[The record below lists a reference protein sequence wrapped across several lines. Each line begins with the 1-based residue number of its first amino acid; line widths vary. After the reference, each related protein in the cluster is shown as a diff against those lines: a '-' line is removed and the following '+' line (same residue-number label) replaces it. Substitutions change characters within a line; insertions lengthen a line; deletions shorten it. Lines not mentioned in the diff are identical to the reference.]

1 MNIIGTP
8 KGNIISPI
16 LANIYLDQLDKYVEN
31 MKSKFDIGIND
42 SRSIESRKIEY
53 KLIRALRVKD
63 KEAIRTLIKLR
74 GKMPVTLFRIDK
86 FKKVDY
92 VRYADN

>member
-31 MKSKFDIGIND
+31 MKSKFDIGINN
-42 SRSIESRKIEY
+42 SKSIEGRKIEN
-53 KLIRALRVKD
+53 KLIKALRIKD
-63 KEAIRTLIKLR
+63 KEAVRTLIKLR
-74 GKMPVTLFRIDK
+74 GINPVTIFRIDK
-86 FKKVDY
+86 FKKMDY
-92 VRYADN
+92 VRFADN